1 MGVGG
6 NKGNNDADNAK
17 EKNAARSFL
26 SFFFEKETKEPWP
39 PLLSL
44 GNVMLDPNPHQL
56 YCTNK

>member
-39 PLLSL
+39 LPSSSP
-44 GNVMLDPNPHQL
+44 GDDV
-56 YCTNK
+56 